1 MWRRIG
7 NNKNN
12 IAYITMIVRRI
23 QLIFFILLFVM
34 PGLAAE
40 KVSFTMEAPQVV
52 ELGEQFRLAF
62 SVNARGQNLKLP
74 DLSDFDVL
82 MGPSTSQSTS
92 YQIINGVSSQSVSF
106 SYLYVLRAKKEGK
119 FTINPGAITVD
130 GTEYKSNSQS
140 VEVVKGSARPS
151 TGGVDTPTSTPG
163 TVPKND
169 LFVRMNLD
177 KRSVYKGEHLTATI
191 KIYSKVNLNGFE
203 DISIPNFEGFWS
215 QDIQLPQQI
224 SLQRETYNGEIFN
237 VGTLKKTLLFPQQT
251 GTITIGSVKIDCIV
265 QQRVKKTQSMFD
277 DFFDSF
283 ANVKATIISDP
294 VSVNVQPLPT
304 APTNFS
310 GAVGKFDIRSS
321 ITAQSVREN
330 DAITIKLDVSGNGN
344 IKLINPPK
352 ISFPADFEVYDPKTN
367 SDFSASEQGLN
378 GNISF
383 EYLFLP
389 RFAGTY
395 KIPAVSFIYFDTDS
409 KRFVTKTTEEYEI
422 KVAKGDGTRSNQTI
436 NSVAKED
443 LKQIGTDIR
452 YIKTG
457 EVKLHTKGYTFFG
470 SFLFY
475 LLYIGGILTLLTIY
489 LLNQKR
495 IKENANVARM
505 KNKKASKVALKRL
518 KEASGHLA
526 TGSDEKFYES
536 VTRAFWGYLS
546 DKLTIPASELS
557 REKASEELTNH
568 AVSSSIVERFVQ
580 ILETCE
586 FARFAPGGGTAK
598 MKELFE
604 EATEVMS
611 VMEKEIKTS
620 ISHLSENR
628 TL

>member
-1 MWRRIG
+1 
-7 NNKNN
+7 
-12 IAYITMIVRRI
+12 MIFRKTK
-23 QLIFFILLFVM
+23 LIFFALLFTL
-34 PGLAAE
+34 PGWAAE
-40 KVSFTMEAPQVV
+40 KVVFTMEAPQVV

-62 SVNARGQNLKLP
+62 SVNANGQNLKLP

-92 YQIINGVSSQSVSF
+92 FQLINGVSSQSVSY

-119 FTINPGAITVD
+119 FTVNPGTITVG

-140 VEVVKGSARPS
+140 IEVVKGSAKPS
-151 TGGVDTPTSTPG
+151 TGGVDEPTTTPG
-163 TVPKND
+163 SVSKKD
-169 LFVRMNLD
+169 LFVKLILD
-177 KRSVYKGEHLTATI
+177 KRSLYKGDHLTATI

-203 DISIPNFEGFWS
+203 DISIPNYEGFWS

-224 SLQRETYNGEIFN
+224 SLQRETYNGEIYN

-251 GTITIGSVKIDCIV
+251 GTISIGSVKIDCIV
-265 QQRVKKTQSMFD
+265 QQRVRKSQSIFD

-283 ANVKATIISDP
+283 ANVKATIVSDP
-294 VSVNVQPLPT
+294 VSVNVLPLPT
-304 APTNFS
+304 PPAGFS
-310 GAVGKFDIRSS
+310 GAVGKFDIHSS
-321 ITAQSVREN
+321 ITSKNVKEN

-352 ISFPADFEVYDPKTN
+352 INFPADFEVYDPKTSSN
-367 SDFSASEQGLN
+367 FNASEQGLN

-389 RFAGTY
+389 RFAGTFT
-395 KIPAVSFIYFDTDS
+395 IPAVNFVYFDTDS
-409 KRFVTKTTEEYEI
+409 KKYVSKTTGEYQI
-422 KVAKGDGTRSNQTI
+422 KVEKGDGTHGNQTV

-443 LKQIGTDIR
+443 LKQIGSDIR

-457 EVKLHTKGYTFFG
+457 PVQLKVKGYTFFG
-470 SFLFY
+470 SFVFY
-475 LLYIGGILTLLTIY
+475 LLYIGGILTLLAIY

-518 KEASGHLA
+518 KEASGHLSA
-526 TGSDEKFYES
+526 GSDEKFYES

-546 DKLTIPASELS
+546 DKLTIPVSELS
-557 REKASEELTNH
+557 RDKASDELAKH
-568 AVSSSIVERFVQ
+568 AVSEEIIERFVQ
-580 ILETCE
+580 ILDTCE
-586 FARFAPGGGTAK
+586 FARYAPGGSTAK
-598 MKELFE
+598 MRELFG

-611 VMEKEIKTS
+611 VMEKEIK
-620 ISHLSENR
+620 
-628 TL
+628 